1 MTVTKVNLITDFVGS
16 TQMIRSDMIASW
28 MNQRLY
34 RQGRV
39 YDVKLDYDHD
49 GTETVDVYALNPTWI
64 LKESWKLA
72 FRVFQKHT
80 ADERALIKDKVARWY
95 DFRVQDGVVGA
106 GVIKPVNYTLP
117 GIAAL
122 YNPIAA
128 TNQPAEYSYSTIDG
142 ETGTTYSFSLDNVGG
157 GGTALKIIFEY
168 LSAYNYQ
175 SEPSSTISN
184 DVPYNVLDEDLNDD
198 NVAHLM
204 GAGNDAPY
212 HGQPDDSDRL
222 WVKIGTLGT
231 AAPGVQRLTTGYF
244 EAPLGLIALQGY
256 TEAVAA
262 DSKLTLCYK
271 AGNYKG
277 ISARS
282 MEDL

>member
-1 MTVTKVNLITDFVGS
+1 MTVTKVNLVTDFVGS
-16 TQMIRSDMIASW
+16 TQMIRADMIASW
-28 MNQRLY
+28 MNHRLY

-39 YDVKLDYDHD
+39 YDLKLDYDHD
-49 GTETVDVYALNPTWI
+49 GTETVDVYALNPTWL

-72 FRVFQKHT
+72 YKVFQKHT

-95 DFRVQDGVVGA
+95 DFRIQDSVIGA
-106 GVIKPVNYTLP
+106 GVLKPVDYSLP
-117 GIAAL
+117 SIGAV

-128 TNQPAEYSYSTIDG
+128 TNQPAEYAYSTI
-142 ETGTTYSFSLDNVGG
+142 ENESGTTYSFSLDNVGV
-157 GGTALKIIFEY
+157 GTPLKIIFEY
-168 LSAYNYQ
+168 LEAYNYQ

-184 DVPYNVLDEDLNDD
+184 NVPYGQLDEDLQDS
-198 NVAHLM
+198 NVSHLM

-212 HGQPDDSDRL
+212 HGQPDHTDRL

-244 EAPLGLIALQGY
+244 EAPLGMVAIQGY
-256 TEAVAA
+256 TEATPA
-262 DSKLTLCYK
+262 DTKLTLCYK

-282 MEDL
+282 MEEL